1 MLVAERGVGGVLYLP
16 LHFIINVIIPIV
28 IAIINILITF
38 IINIFFFII
47 IITRSFDQEQIN
59 VLMR

>member
-1 MLVAERGVGGVLYLP
+1 MLVVKEVLYLP

-38 IINIFFFII
+38 IINIISFIF
-47 IITRSFDQEQIN
+47 IITRIFDQEQIT